1 MGFKYPVVLAC
12 CPTVLQP
19 QTMFIMIIP
28 YDNKLSMIIVI
39 LVVKHYHHD
48 TYIMMIP

>member
-12 CPTVLQP
+12 CPLQP

-39 LVVKHYHHD
+39 LVVKHNYHD